1 MARGAARGPG
11 GGKRWEKKEPTL
23 ANIRATDAEVA
34 RWKLV
39 WGHPE
44 SRLYL
49 GWIDPFPMP
58 PGKPCKPCGGG
69 IRFWCEDEAP
79 RRGWRCCNCHP
90 APPQIMIRHWTID
103 DPVDAAERD
112 AIAAEAPERISGAA
126 SAALERKPR
135 TATGGGVWLDEP
147 ETEQKEDDWI

>member
-11 GGKRWEKKEPTL
+11 SPGGRKWEKKVPTL

-34 RWKLV
+34 RWKLA

-58 PGKPCKPCGGG
+58 PGEPCKPCGGG

-90 APPQIMIRHWTID
+90 APPQVMIRHWTID

-112 AIAAEAPERISGAA
+112 AIAAEAPER
-126 SAALERKPR
+126 KPQA
-135 TATGGGVWLDEP
+135 ATGGGVWLDEP
-147 ETEQKEDDWI
+147 ETKEDDWT

>member
-1 MARGAARGPG
+1 MARGTTRGPG
-11 GGKRWEKKEPTL
+11 GKQWAKKTPTL
-23 ANIRATDAEVA
+23 ANVRATDAEVA
-34 RWKLV
+34 RWKLA
-39 WGHPE
+39 WGHPQ

-58 PGKPCKPCGGG
+58 PGEPCKPCGGG
-69 IRFWCEDEAP
+69 IRFWCEDEDP

-90 APPQIMIRHWTID
+90 APPQILIRHWTID

-112 AIAAEAPERISGAA
+112 AIAAEAPER
-126 SAALERKPR
+126 KPR

-147 ETEQKEDDWI
+147 ETKEDDWT